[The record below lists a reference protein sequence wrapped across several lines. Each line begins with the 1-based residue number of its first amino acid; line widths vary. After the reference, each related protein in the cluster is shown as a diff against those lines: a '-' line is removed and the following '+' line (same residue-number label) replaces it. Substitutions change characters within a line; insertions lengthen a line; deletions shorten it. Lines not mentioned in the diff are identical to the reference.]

1 MKMKSLNT
9 AKRKVKMY
17 LRAFELEYGGRPG
30 QRRLELIR
38 DAEHTLDCGTALDAI
53 LALTER
59 GSTEEKRNRYRKEYD
74 FMKYLEPTVSKIA
87 EDKKLS
93 PEEERIESKYGF
105 YDLIEKALTAAAEVR
120 REYRKELERESNK
133 K

>member
-9 AKRKVKMY
+9 AKRRVKMY

-30 QRRLELIR
+30 QRKLEQIR
-38 DAEHTLDCGTALDAI
+38 DAESTLDAGTALDAI
-53 LALTER
+53 VALTER
-59 GSTEEKRNRYRKEYD
+59 GSTEEKRNRYKKEYD

-93 PEEERIESKYGF
+93 SEEEQIESKYGF
-105 YDLIEKALTAAAEVR
+105 YDLIEKALTAAVEFR
-120 REYRKELERESNK
+120 REMRKESNK